1 MRAALHCTGAA
12 CGYQARNVPIRTFL
26 EHDHSFGPEDIAGLS
41 AAFEAALSKLGLVDR
56 TDLGGRG
63 DGRSVSAL
71 ASRPTIGS
79 IVKPC
84 ASRIAIGAAV
94 MAGGEQFDASTNRRG
109 RRATYPAVCGKR
121 ATLPGNVDRAIR
133 KPQCG
138 RNRTNG
144 WNVKWP
150 SIRAWGQYHS
160 RRYWIDGRR
169 IRAAPKAPQRK
180 RPCRS
185 RALSVDPSCSFV
197 RCDQPSYAAGFSA
210 VVPAH
215 AGRLLERR
223 DQVASMLA
231 RAIASTTSVSLL
243 QRHEPTPR

>member
-1 MRAALHCTGAA
+1 MAFSGFCAPARRGATCRSDTATGTQSS
-12 CGYQARNVPIRTFL
+12 CGSPA
-26 EHDHSFGPEDIAGLS
+26 
-41 AAFEAALSKLGLVDR
+41 
-56 TDLGGRG
+56 
-63 DGRSVSAL
+63 
-71 ASRPTIGS
+71 PTR
-79 IVKPC
+79 C
-84 ASRIAIGAAV
+84 Y
-94 MAGGEQFDASTNRRG
+94 ASTNRRG
-109 RRATYPAVCGKR
+109 RRATYPAVCGKW
-121 ATLPGNVDRAIR
+121 ATLSGNVDRANR

-185 RALSVDPSCSFV
+185 RRCPSIPSRSSF
-197 RCDQPSYAAGFSA
+197 RCARPSYAAGFSA

-223 DQVASMLA
+223 DQVASILA
-231 RAIASTTSVSLL
+231 RAIASMTPVSPL

>member
-1 MRAALHCTGAA
+1 LELLVIAKLDRLSRNMAFIATLMDSKVEFIAADNPHANRLTIHILAAVAEHERAA
-12 CGYQARNVPIRTFL
+12 ISERTK
-26 EHDHSFGPEDIAGLS
+26 
-41 AAFEAALSKLGLVDR
+41 AALAAAKRRGVKLGGPRLAAARKASIKV
-56 TDLGGRG
+56 
-63 DGRSVSAL
+63 RSEVADAFARAL
-71 ASRPTIGS
+71 TA
-79 IVKPC
+79 
-84 ASRIAIGAAV
+84 
-94 MAGGEQFDASTNRRG
+94 

-121 ATLPGNVDRAIR
+121 ATLSGNADRANR

-185 RALSVDPSCSFV
+185 RALSVDP
-197 RCDQPSYAAGFSA
+197 
-210 VVPAH
+210 
-215 AGRLLERR
+215 L
-223 DQVASMLA
+223 
-231 RAIASTTSVSLL
+231 I
-243 QRHEPTPR
+243 